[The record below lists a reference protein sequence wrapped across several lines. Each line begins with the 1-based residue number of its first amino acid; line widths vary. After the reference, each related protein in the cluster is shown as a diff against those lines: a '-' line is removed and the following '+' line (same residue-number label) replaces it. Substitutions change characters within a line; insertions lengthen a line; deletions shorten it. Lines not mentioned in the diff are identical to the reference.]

1 MFTENFFWYASFQ
14 FKIEKLPKIDDCID
28 RDSGVPDVC
37 LDAWELITDVAGV
50 HYVGEVDH
58 GGGGGGRQEVA
69 QLLGTRKVSLFHYC
83 LWIKYLDWV
92 DFKIMTIWH
101 I

>member
-14 FKIEKLPKIDDCID
+14 FKIEKLVATQDWWLYWY

-69 QLLGTRKVSLFHYC
+69 QLLGTRKVSLLLFNQIFR
-83 LWIKYLDWV
+83 LSR
-92 DFKIMTIWH
+92 
-101 I
+101 